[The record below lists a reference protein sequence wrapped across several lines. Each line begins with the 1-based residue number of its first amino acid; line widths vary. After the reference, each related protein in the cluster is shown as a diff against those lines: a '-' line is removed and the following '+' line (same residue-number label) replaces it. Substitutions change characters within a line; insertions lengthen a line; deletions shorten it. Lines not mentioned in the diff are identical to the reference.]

1 MTTPIS
7 IITTPYNRKRYLGS
21 AIESVLAA
29 ALKRRKLA
37 DFLELKL
44 QIQQVGQ
51 KFHSL
56 VCLKPK
62 KNLLLSAPGRPAHTL
77 AALSLFGALG
87 VTLSMLAVEG
97 HAQDQLDCQ
106 LLAPPGVKI
115 ICPLGGPPREVIV
128 INTKEPDGDPQPC
141 TCNTTFVE
149 CDPGPS
155 EKDPFPFLFPCPSGG
170 NLKAVPTDFMFI
182 KEDRATVCS
191 TTGTE
196 RKCWKEPPEPP
207 S

>member
-7 IITTPYNRKRYLGS
+7 IITTPYNQERYLGS

-44 QIQQVGQ
+44 QIQQVRQ

-62 KNLLLSAPGRPAHTL
+62 KNLLLSASGKPAHTL
-77 AALSLFGALG
+77 AALSLFGAVG

-106 LLAPPGVKI
+106 MLALPGVKI
-115 ICPLGGPPREVIV
+115 FCPLGGPPREVIV
-128 INTKEPDGDPQPC
+128 INTKVPDGDLHDLQPC

-149 CDPGPS
+149 CGPGAN
-155 EKDPFPFLFPCPSGG
+155 EKDPCPSGD
-170 NLKAVPTDFMFI
+170 NLKAVPTAFMFI
-182 KEDRATVCS
+182 KEDRATMCS
-191 TTGTE
+191 TIGTL
-196 RKCWKEPPEPP
+196 RKCWKERP
-207 S
+207 SP